1 MTFSIYQASAPM
13 FVALTK
19 NMGTW
24 LDKAEVHA
32 KAKKF
37 DIEVLMQARLAPDM
51 IPLHG
56 QIHIAT
62 SWAKNAMC
70 RLAGQTP
77 PDFSDTEKTF
87 PEMKARIARTLD
99 LVQSISEADLKDA
112 ATRQVNFNLG
122 PEIKMQMAGADYL
135 VKLAYP
141 NFYFH
146 VTTAY
151 DILRHN
157 GIELGKQDFLAGAF
171 EVPGRA

>member
-1 MTFSIYQASAPM
+1 MSYSIYKASVPM
-13 FVALTK
+13 FVALTT

-24 LDKAEVHA
+24 LDKAEAHA

-51 IPLHG
+51 LPLHA

-62 SWAKNAMC
+62 SWAKNAIC

-77 PDFSDTEKTF
+77 PDFSGDEKTF
-87 PEMKARIARTLD
+87 AEMKARIARTLD
-99 LVQSISEADLKDA
+99 IVQSVSEADLKDA
-112 ATRQVNFNLG
+112 VDRPITFNLG
-122 PEIKMQMAGADYL
+122 PEIKMTLPGSEYL
-135 VKLAYP
+135 TNLSMP

-146 VTTAY
+146 VTTMY

-157 GIELGKQDFLAGAF
+157 GVELGKQDFLAGAF
-171 EVPGRA
+171 QIPGR